1 MRRGI
6 HPRLIEKRYEGTD
19 VLLMRSGMQRFEP
32 DGSGGWIHE
41 NFHDTSAYT
50 LSGDWDNGFTLTA
63 KDGSVDLFNT
73 SGQITSTIDPAGN
86 ETNVRVDY
94 AVGKGTIL
102 EGLVA
107 TFRYSWLHQDGSPQ
121 TQTQLRAYLNYAF
134 RF

>member
-1 MRRGI
+1 MTGDQEVI
-6 HPRLIEKRYEGTD
+6 NTLGSPMAAGWFPFGVSYLIDEGTD

-86 ETNVRVDY
+86 ETTY
-94 AVGKGTIL
+94 SYSSGKLTSVAEPNGERPPLPTISKP
-102 EGLVA
+102 A
-107 TFRYSWLHQDGSPQ
+107 T
-121 TQTQLRAYLNYAF
+121 
-134 RF
+134 